1 MAVTM
6 KGTGGGGGDDE
17 CGEDLLK
24 KIGSVKVKLENGQVV
39 SLSVSKAL
47 YIPDGPVQIINAQ
60 KKAAARYAFWAYQ
73 AEIQMGRVRALQ
85 RQLEMKEAQGDV
97 TFRTYIIN
105 ECQWDVTEAAVSA
118 LKDMDATI
126 GGMRVALNKARKEYG
141 ILRAMKEALNHR
153 CFALDRLVARMSDV
167 QKG

>member
-6 KGTGGGGGDDE
+6 KGTGGGGVE

-24 KIGSVKVKLENGQVV
+24 KIGSVKVHLENGQVV
-39 SLSVSKAL
+39 SLNVAKEL
-47 YIPDGPVQIINAQ
+47 RIPDGPHTIIEAE

-85 RQLEMKEAQGDV
+85 RQLEMKESQGDV

-141 ILRAMKEALNHR
+141 ILRVMKEALNHR